1 MYRKSNQKCLP
12 CGFDI
17 KAISDIYPNNQMF
30 LCTFSLKAR
39 RKILPQP
46 FWQSLQRCFSLTTVW
61 DTFMRYVSYFTQ
73 NGKLLLNEL
82 LCCSMAFPVL
92 PQTTLELKN
101 LTSASRTL
109 RVIAPTTPYFS
120 IGLGEPFFFVL
131 DHTASSFLIPVLV
144 ENYVIINRI
153 KMLVAKRHARFP
165 AIQIVILFCCCTQR
179 IVTKPIRR

>member
-39 RKILPQP
+39 LKILPQP

-73 NGKLLLNEL
+73 NGKLLLKEL
-82 LCCSMAFPVL
+82 LCCPMAFPVL
-92 PQTTLELKN
+92 SRTTLELEKPDRVFFSHRPTADAP
-101 LTSASRTL
+101 LAVAMETMGTQTWRTPSSAGRL
-109 RVIAPTTPYFS
+109 R
-120 IGLGEPFFFVL
+120 
-131 DHTASSFLIPVLV
+131 
-144 ENYVIINRI
+144 
-153 KMLVAKRHARFP
+153 
-165 AIQIVILFCCCTQR
+165 
-179 IVTKPIRR
+179 